1 MNFPARQAHSEPA
14 VVRYD
19 RAAITLHWIMAAL
32 IVAVGTLGL
41 LHDSW
46 PRHSQAFWI
55 NLHALIGLSV
65 WALSI
70 VRLWWRLRHPPP
82 APPAE
87 MGLLTRGLSYT
98 VHLLLYLLVLVIPLL
113 GIVTFIWHGRAFD
126 FGLFKVD
133 FGVRSN
139 RAIFHPT
146 EDVHGYLAYALFALI
161 GLHALAALWHQFVRR
176 DRLLQRMWPERRYA
190 RADHPIRPEAPPRAK
205 RPA

>member
-1 MNFPARQAHSEPA
+1 MSVSTPQSRLPPA
-14 VVRYD
+14 VLRYD
-19 RAAITLHWIMAAL
+19 RVAIALHWIMAAL
-32 IVAVGTLGL
+32 IVVVGTLGL

-65 WALSI
+65 WVLII
-70 VRLWWRLRHPPP
+70 VRLGWRVSHPRP
-82 APPAE
+82 APPPE
-87 MGLLTRGLSYT
+87 LGLLTRRLAYT
-98 VHLLLYLLVLVIPLL
+98 VHLLLYLLVLVIPII

-146 EDVHGYLAYALFALI
+146 EDVHGYLAYVLFALI
-161 GLHALAALWHQFVRR
+161 GLHVLTALWHQFVRR
-176 DRLLQRMWPERRYA
+176 DRLLQRMWPTG
-190 RADHPIRPEAPPRAK
+190 H
-205 RPA
+205 